1 MQILEINWSVGFV
14 VNYLHSV
21 LLVYLDGFLP
31 SEGLS
36 EWLLKS
42 LFWKKGIIILY
53 GLLLMSLDGTQLA
66 NQT

>member
-1 MQILEINWSVGFV
+1 M
-14 VNYLHSV
+14 VNYLHWV

-31 SEGLS
+31 SKGLS
-36 EWLLKS
+36 GWLLKS